1 MIGDASVPLVAR
13 DVARSYEGTS
23 GQVLEILRGVDLTV
37 GAGEA
42 VAIVG
47 ASGSGKSTLLHLLGA
62 LDRPTAGSV
71 YLGGVD
77 VGTLGEQ
84 EVAALRNQRVGFVFQ
99 FHHLLRE
106 FTALENVMMPALIRG
121 DDFDEA
127 EGRARELLDQ
137 VGLAD
142 RLDHKPTQ
150 LSGGEQQRVAVARA
164 LVNEPLVLLA
174 DEPTGNLDARTSAG
188 VREVLF
194 GLLEHHRVAMVV
206 VTHNHELASMAGRV
220 LRLAEGVLQD
230 A

>member
-1 MIGDASVPLVAR
+1 M
-13 DVARSYEGTS
+13 
-23 GQVLEILRGVDLTV
+23 
-37 GAGEA
+37 
-42 VAIVG
+42 
-47 ASGSGKSTLLHLLGA
+47 GA
-62 LDRPTAGSV
+62 L
-71 YLGGVD
+71 
-77 VGTLGEQ
+77 GEE
-84 EVAALRNQRVGFVFQ
+84 EVAALRNQGVGFVFQ

-121 DDFDEA
+121 DGFDEA
-127 EGRARELLDQ
+127 ERRGRELLDQ
-137 VGLAD
+137 VGLAA

-174 DEPTGNLDARTSAG
+174 DEPTGNLDARTSNG

-220 LRLAEGVLQD
+220 LKLAEGVLED